1 MEKTLQ
7 TKLLLYLAVSAVGFT
22 YLAMPQNAGL
32 GVAVFGLLQLGC
44 LFCIVPR
51 KKALWWFAPALI
63 LFCNPLISANRMWM
77 VPNIFILLLIYS
89 LVSLQMR
96 REFKLGDNRFLADL
110 LENLFNPIGYLPEPL
125 RMVNAKDARKAIII
139 KRALLGVVITVP
151 CLIFLVLLLSSADSI
166 FSHGVSDF
174 LNSIFEMGN
183 GNALWKSLL
192 GIVVGFYLFGFAYH
206 LYQPVRE
213 RKYPGLPRKGG
224 DLIVLNILLCSV
236 LAVYTLFV
244 AIQFRYLF
252 AGAQLPYGLTYTAY
266 ARKGFFEL
274 LFLTA
279 VNIGLILLT
288 VALTKEKT
296 GRWKTVTKALCSY
309 LCAVTVVLLAS
320 SFYRMWLYC
329 SDDGLTRLRLLVF
342 GFLIFESIGL
352 LITFFYIIKPKF
364 NIIAVYL
371 VIALVYYLLLNAVP
385 VDAIVAKSQVDRYYD
400 HRGYGISYVMTLSA
414 DAAPQIARLLDA
426 PDFPGNYPARK
437 QAEAWFARQKSYY
450 ADFVPRWQ
458 RFNLSVEVMKHLN

>member
-1 MEKTLQ
+1 MEKSLQ
-7 TKLLLYLAVSAVGFT
+7 TKLLLYLALSAVGFA
-22 YLAMPQNAGL
+22 YLAMPQNAGI
-32 GVAVFGLLQLGC
+32 GVTVFGLLQLGC
-44 LFCIVPR
+44 LLCIAPD
-51 KKALWWFAPALI
+51 KKTLWWFAPAMV
-63 LFCNPLISANRMWM
+63 LFCNPFLSANRMW
-77 VPNIFILLLIYS
+77 VAPNCIIILLIYS
-89 LVSLQMR
+89 LVSLQIR
-96 REFKLGDNRFLADL
+96 REFRLGDNRFLGDL
-110 LENLFNPIGYLPEPL
+110 LENLFNPISYLPEPL
-125 RMVNAKDARKAIII
+125 RMVNTKDANRARII

-183 GNALWKSLL
+183 GNVLWKSLL
-192 GIVVGFYLFGFAYH
+192 GVVVGFYLFGFAYH

-213 RKYPGLPRKGG
+213 RKNPVLPRRGG

-244 AIQFRYLF
+244 IIQFRYLF
-252 AGAQLPYGLTYTAY
+252 AGAQLPYGLSYTDY

-288 VALTKEKT
+288 VALTKEKN
-296 GRWKTVTKALCSY
+296 GRWKSVTKALCSY
-309 LCAVTVVLLAS
+309 LCAVTVILLAS

-352 LITFFYIIKPKF
+352 LITFFYIAKPKF

-371 VIALVYYLLLNAVP
+371 VIALVYYLLLNVVPIDAV
-385 VDAIVAKSQVDRYYD
+385 VAKSQVDRYYD
-400 HRGYGISYVMTLSA
+400 HRGYGIAYVMTLSA

-426 PDFPGNYPARK
+426 PTYPARE

-458 RFNLSVEVMKHLN
+458 RFNLSVEVMKQID